1 MWATAEYSIHTFRRF
16 SARWKV
22 KKKKCSS
29 VYLKHSRGVG
39 NRFHVWHK
47 LVEPHLVSLL
57 LKEKRSNMTGGVY
70 LCSPLSISHWA
81 AQAWLTR
88 KSPRQAENSSE
99 TPQLNPCWNIRAS
112 IPPPPRLAFQTVQGH
127 LLPAPQLFKGSA
139 DAWGMHYGCI
149 LGPSARA
156 TPGRAFSLLIRFTPG
171 GKPPPCNS
179 DKESIQRHHELMIIK
194 NHFGSHIWSE
204 KVRPNKNTNP
214 FLLLLSAFHYQILK
228 WMKEKPELFPFHQC
242 RHNKATVM
250 EKKKNNGDFH
260 FH

>member
-29 VYLKHSRGVG
+29 IYLKHSRGVG

-112 IPPPPRLAFQTVQGH
+112 IPPPRGSPFKQCKAIFYQHPSFSKAALMPGECITAASWAHLPEQHLGGHSRFLSGSLQEGSPRLATVTKNPSSAIMSWWSLKIILAPTFEVRRSGPIRIQT
-127 LLPAPQLFKGSA
+127 LFFCFYQHSIIKYWSGWKRSQNSFLFTSA
-139 DAWGMHYGCI
+139 DI
-149 LGPSARA
+149 TKR
-156 TPGRAFSLLIRFTPG
+156 
-171 GKPPPCNS
+171 
-179 DKESIQRHHELMIIK
+179 Q
-194 NHFGSHIWSE
+194 
-204 KVRPNKNTNP
+204 
-214 FLLLLSAFHYQILK
+214 
-228 WMKEKPELFPFHQC
+228 
-242 RHNKATVM
+242 
-250 EKKKNNGDFH
+250 
-260 FH
+260 

>member
-29 VYLKHSRGVG
+29 IYLKHSRGVG

-112 IPPPPRLAFQTVQGH
+112 IPPPAARLSNSARPSSTSTPAFQRQRWCLGNALRLHPGPICQSNTWEGILASYQVHSRREAPALQQWQRIH
-127 LLPAPQLFKGSA
+127 PAPSWA
-139 DAWGMHYGCI
+139 DDH
-149 LGPSARA
+149 
-156 TPGRAFSLLIRFTPG
+156 
-171 GKPPPCNS
+171 
-179 DKESIQRHHELMIIK
+179 
-194 NHFGSHIWSE
+194 
-204 KVRPNKNTNP
+204 
-214 FLLLLSAFHYQILK
+214 
-228 WMKEKPELFPFHQC
+228 
-242 RHNKATVM
+242 
-250 EKKKNNGDFH
+250 
-260 FH
+260 